1 MFVLKTRV
9 PQRLF
14 KILLDRRDRDV
25 YTNHVNGFS
34 KKVTFW
40 DKWSFCLKD
49 DSSCI
54 NQQSLLERS
63 TSCSKIVGK
72 LAILNVQAHG
82 ELQLV
87 SGKTT
92 IILLSQMSI
101 HISWKK
107 KKRSNSILGPKFS
120 NKPLLTSA
128 SSHSDTATF
137 KKKVQDPRSLLCAN
151 WFCNYFCCIPA
162 FLWNIMSF
170 QDPLPL
176 LLLPTFFCGKNCRSL
191 VQSNSTLLFFDET
204 FQFQYCS
211 INAGSIFFTE
221 QP

>member
-101 HISWKK
+101 HIS
-107 KKRSNSILGPKFS
+107 
-120 NKPLLTSA
+120 
-128 SSHSDTATF
+128 
-137 KKKVQDPRSLLCAN
+137 
-151 WFCNYFCCIPA
+151 
-162 FLWNIMSF
+162 
-170 QDPLPL
+170 
-176 LLLPTFFCGKNCRSL
+176 
-191 VQSNSTLLFFDET
+191 
-204 FQFQYCS
+204 
-211 INAGSIFFTE
+211 
-221 QP
+221 